1 MKKTMQGSRIRN
13 ARRYLLNLV
22 VLAAL
27 AGMGLANWNAILYA
41 QEKVELPGKWS
52 QEGAHSELKTV
63 PLGGGIYMFSG
74 DGGNVVAVVDDAET
88 LLIDSGLES
97 RVSELYQAI
106 VQASHRPV
114 TELVNTSGNIERAG
128 GDAFFAAAGVT
139 VIEQE
144 NAEKQLSSEDLT
156 FTSIPGESDLGAGPI
171 RSIYVDNMILHQ
183 GSENLRL
190 VHYGPGDSGGDT
202 VIYFDKANV
211 VVMGN
216 IFCNGSYPS
225 IDLAS
230 GGSVGGIIKTV
241 DRVLAATNDKTRII
255 PGFGSIDTRADL
267 LAYRR
272 MLVTVRRRIQSL
284 VSKGETKDQVVAE
297 KPTKDFDAQWGTGA
311 VRGDEFT
318 AVICGQTVA
327 RSNPTPLSS
336 AFR

>member
-1 MKKTMQGSRIRN
+1 MNKTMQGSRIGN

-22 VLAAL
+22 VLAIF
-27 AGMGLANWNAILYA
+27 AGMGLANWTAILYA
-41 QEKVELPGKWS
+41 QENVDAPGTIS
-52 QEGAHSELKTV
+52 QKDEYSELKTV

-88 LLIDSGLES
+88 LLIDSGVES
-97 RVSELYQAI
+97 HVSELYQAI
-106 VQASHRPV
+106 FQASHRPV
-114 TELVNTSGNIERAG
+114 TELVNTSGNIEHAG

-139 VIEQE
+139 LIEQE
-144 NAEKQLSSEDLT
+144 NAEKQLSSEDLP
-156 FTSIPGESDLGAGPI
+156 FTSISGESDLGAGPL
-171 RSIYVDNMILHQ
+171 RSIYIDNMILHQ

-216 IFCNGSYPS
+216 IFCNVSYPS

-230 GGSVGGIIKTV
+230 GGSVGGVIETV
-241 DRVLAATNDKTRII
+241 DRVLATTNDKTRII
-255 PGFGSIDTRADL
+255 PGSGPIATRADL
-267 LAYRR
+267 QAYRN
-272 MLVTVRRRIQSL
+272 MLVTVRRRIRSL
-284 VSKGETKDQVVAE
+284 VLKGETKDQVLAE
-297 KPTKDFDAQWGTGA
+297 KPTKDFDAQWGRGA

-318 AVICGQTVA
+318 SVIYGQTVG

-336 AFR
+336 SFR